1 MNNTNIPKVK
11 IINPEGSGWRG
22 TQYFVDGTEINRVI
36 SADFHAAVDELPT
49 SVFELMALPDIEM
62 ESEVK
67 FSYTPQSIEDAVRI
81 LRHELLTH
89 GEVYNGFKAS
99 LKTAIEKYCTCGLP
113 FEPEEETA
121 GKILDF
127 MIGEEQKE

>member
-1 MNNTNIPKVK
+1 MNSTNTPKVK

-22 TQYFVDGTEINRVI
+22 TQYFVDGIEINRVI
-36 SADFHAAVDELPT
+36 SADFHVAVDELPT

-89 GEVYNGFKAS
+89 GEIYNGFKAS

-113 FEPEEETA
+113 FEPEDETA